1 MKTDDDTFVRV
12 DAVLSAIQNSRHN
25 HSILL
30 GNIEFTNEPERDE
43 SNKWFVSMKVW
54 NHFSYQFYLHSLYCL
69 WHRIYCAAYL
79 HNKVLHVCAW
89 WISLHLLPSPAR
101 TARCAHWSRKTWSWL
116 TGLCFEFCIQVL
128 MPSVSLLQE
137 WESSTYPPW
146 AHGPGYVFSRDIA
159 KFVVEGHQKDILK
172 VTYTYLACLF
182 L

>member
-1 MKTDDDTFVRV
+1 MNQSEMNQTSGLLAWRYEIAFLINFIYICCIACGT
-12 DAVLSAIQNSRHN
+12 A
-25 HSILL
+25 SIVQH
-30 GNIEFTNEPERDE
+30 I
-43 SNKWFVSMKVW
+43 
-54 NHFSYQFYLHSLYCL
+54 
-69 WHRIYCAAYL
+69 L

-116 TGLCFEFCIQVL
+116 TGLCFEFCVQVL
-128 MPSVSLLQE
+128 MLSVFLLQE

-146 AHGPGYVFSRDIA
+146 AHGPGYVFSTDIA